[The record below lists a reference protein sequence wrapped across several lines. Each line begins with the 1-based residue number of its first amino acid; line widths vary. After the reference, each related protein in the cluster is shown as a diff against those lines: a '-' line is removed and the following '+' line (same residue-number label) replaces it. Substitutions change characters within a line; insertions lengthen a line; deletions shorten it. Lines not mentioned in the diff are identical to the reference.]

1 MLDTIGAGAKTCR
14 VRAALALGLIVLALL
29 GAVAPH
35 DHGGSFGAHACAA
48 CLAAGAEEAR
58 AATPDLAPRRVLSVT
73 LEVAAPLSRPAGA
86 PLGAVPGQ
94 SPPVA

>member
-1 MLDTIGAGAKTCR
+1 M
-14 VRAALALGLIVLALL
+14 RAAVALGLIFLDLL
-29 GAVAPH
+29 GAVTPH

-48 CLAAGAEEAR
+48 CVAAGAEEAR
-58 AATPDLAPRRVLSVT
+58 AATPDVAPRRVVSVA
-73 LEVAAPLSRPAGA
+73 LDVAAPRSRPAGA